1 MEQSEALRIHELINL
16 NRWLRVDLVDI
27 LNQLFGV
34 VFLNEL
40 NALICYLLNFLLVL
54 LVLLPL
60 KK

>member
-1 MEQSEALRIHELINL
+1 MEQSKALRIHELINL

-34 VFLNEL
+34 VFLNEF
-40 NALICYLLNFLLVL
+40 NALICYLLNLLLVL